1 MCGVHSNLRL
11 SKHIEA
17 VSYREIIVQW
27 DEWHASDSEEDKYI

>member
-17 VSYREIIVQW
+17 VSYREVTVQW
-27 DEWHASDSEEDKYI
+27 EERHASGSEED